1 MVLMAEPTK
10 SPMPVDDAEF
20 ARRRR
25 QRSIALALALGAFV
39 LIVFVL
45 TIVKM
50 GPAVLD
56 RPL

>member
-1 MVLMAEPTK
+1 MVLMAEPAK
-10 SPMPVDDAEF
+10 SPAPIDEADF

-39 LIVFVL
+39 IIVFVL

>member
-1 MVLMAEPTK
+1 MTEPTK
-10 SPMPVDDAEF
+10 PDEDAEMIV
-20 ARRRR
+20 RRRR
-25 QRSIALALALGAFV
+25 RSIALGLALAAFV
-39 LIVFVL
+39 IIVYVL

>member
-1 MVLMAEPTK
+1 MALMVEPVK
-10 SPMPVDDAEF
+10 RDAEAEAA

-25 QRSIALALALGAFV
+25 RSIALGLALGAFV
-39 LIVFVL
+39 LIVYIL

-50 GPAVLD
+50 GPAVFD

>member
-1 MVLMAEPTK
+1 MALMVEPVKRDEAAE
-10 SPMPVDDAEF
+10 AA

-25 QRSIALALALGAFV
+25 RSIALGLALAAFV
-39 LIVFVL
+39 IVVYVL

>member
-1 MVLMAEPTK
+1 MSNITPSDEEAK
-10 SPMPVDDAEF
+10 
-20 ARRRR
+20 RRRR
-25 QRSIALALALGAFV
+25 RNSIALGLVLGALV
-39 LIVFVL
+39 LIFYAL

>member
-1 MVLMAEPTK
+1 MPEPTK
-10 SPMPVDDAEF
+10 NPVPADEAEF

-25 QRSIALALALGAFV
+25 QRSIALALELGAFV